1 MRRRPRT
8 TALCVVVAVSRVL
21 GAASPPVKVTLKSA
35 WPAPP
40 LLLEIVETV
49 SQENPDAFFPLLDRV
64 SDPAESI
71 PSSDEAIHQFALQ
84 LAVSG
89 GLLSEPGSLAAVEMN
104 LGLHAATP
112 KIEAFY
118 QYYETHL
125 STAPDCRSWV
135 DWYGEQV
142 CDVEKL
148 AHLAGLETID
158 ASNASDAFPSFSP
171 PKLLP
176 FDHIHPSPTY
186 TLDRPPR
193 TAILYGSIDSPRFR
207 ELHSYLYGLADKPS
221 PHIEYVFRPI
231 PGQLREEP
239 NFLSGYGVALDL
251 KKMDYL
257 ALDDRNVGNGRVAE
271 DANSD
276 AEVVA
281 VDPVLALIEAYPEP
295 ENVATELS
303 EQAIARLGFQAIQLI
318 ADSDEPLATLTQLAQ
333 NFPRYMTALSRRVVV
348 NESLEVEVHAN
359 QLKAQA
365 GVNMLWLNGMTV
377 NDKDITPMGL
387 LRLIHKEQAV
397 MRSLTG
403 LGLSRS
409 EAIDLLS
416 HPAVSTAT
424 QADSV
429 LDNVFDASD
438 RPEEGDVIVWWNDF
452 EKDSRYEGW
461 LPSVHGLLRP
471 IYPGQFH
478 SVKLNLYNVVIA
490 VDLSRSSSFSM
501 VVSIANII
509 NRGFPFRFGIVP
521 LVETEDG
528 LKMARLFYHLVDEF
542 GRKKTMTFFRKI
554 AETFVM
560 PQQPLNWNAVRAA
573 YNELLEDV
581 VLNVESED
589 DPQGEGQ
596 PATPEAAG
604 FDFDSVIEGDP
615 DGAVELSI
623 QKSRV
628 YAERL
633 GATLAESPGGHGFV
647 NGKHLDIDDGFWRA
661 MQGEVARQFQYFQ
674 EMIYSG
680 KITDENSAEIPTY
693 FYDQPTTSRRRNQY
707 IFPASGEVRLVNMP
721 ELLRRTGLNVKRS
734 AFVYPAETELIP
746 LTMFVVG
753 DFDSSD
759 GLALL
764 HEALLSIDE
773 ESITRLTFIHNPT
786 KLEADSGDRPHASWL
801 LAHLVGKNLMSKAS
815 SWALRCALGGTP
827 HTPEDWQDPL
837 GLPCAQELT
846 GGIGISEY
854 SAADYAAFVRSGR
867 LLARELQFAPGE
879 NGLVIN
885 GRIVGPLPAG
895 AVVATDFKTLEQFEL
910 TRRAEPVLTALGE
923 IKPESIVTDR
933 ASSAELISMATSVLG
948 ALQAPEPGGGGI
960 FDPPKR
966 PRQRNYELLDGEY
979 TSFQYGDNTTALYQI
994 AAILDP
1000 LSETAAKWSSLLE
1013 WISHIA
1019 DIFIKVYTNPA
1030 PQEEIPL
1037 KRFYR
1042 YALLPSLVFD
1052 SDGKEAKTQAVFEGL
1067 PIDPIYTLAMDV
1079 PSSWLV
1085 RPREALYDLDNIQLG
1100 SLSHPSLDAE
1110 FALDYLVVEGHARDA
1125 VSNMPPRGVQIQ
1137 LLTGDAQPWISH
1149 IQDIFIKVY
1158 TNPAAQEEIPLKR
1171 FYRYALL
1178 PSLAFDSDGKEAK
1191 TQAVFEGLPIDPIY
1205 TLAMDVPSSWL
1216 VRPREALYDLD
1227 NIQLGSL
1234 SHPSLDAEFA
1244 LDYLVVEGHARDAV
1258 SNMPPRGV
1266 QIQLLT
1272 GDAQPVDD
1280 TQVVANLG
1288 YLQFKAK
1295 PGVFQLEIREGR
1307 GRDIFEMHSVGNEG
1321 LDSRTVAE
1329 VGNEIAVT
1337 SFAGLTI
1344 YPRLRRLPGMEHEDV
1359 LATPAVQ
1366 QSSNS
1371 GGIID
1376 DIASRMKSFFG
1387 SKPQDSTEVAPVSNG
1402 QADINIF
1409 TVASGLLYERFVGI
1423 MILSVLKNTKS
1434 SVKFWFIENFLSP
1447 SFLEF
1452 IPHLADAYNFQY
1464 ELVTYKWPSWLR
1476 AQKEKQRIIWAYKI
1490 LFLDVLFPMDLK
1502 KVIFVDADQ
1511 IVRADLK
1518 ELIDTDLHGAP
1529 YGYTP
1534 MGDDNY
1540 DMEGFRFWKTGYW
1553 KDFLQGMP
1561 YHISALYVIDL
1572 VRFRQLAAGDILR
1585 GQYQALSA
1593 DPGSLANLDQDLPNN
1608 LQREVPIFSLHEDWL
1623 WCETWCSKDRLHRAK
1638 TIDLCQNPLTKEPKL
1653 ARARQIPEWEEYDSE
1668 ISRFARRLAEDGI
1681 IRSQI
1686 ISTDINALA
1695 GNGAS
1700 KPKEEEQKPSSAP
1713 VDEPVAVDPER
1724 ARDEL

>member
-8 TALCVVVAVSRVL
+8 TALCIAAAVSRVL
-21 GAASPPVKVTLKSA
+21 GAASPPVKVALKSA

-64 SDPAESI
+64 SDPAESM

-176 FDHIHPSPTY
+176 FDHIHPSPSY

-295 ENVATELS
+295 EDAATELS
-303 EQAIARLGFQAIQLI
+303 EQAIARLGFQATQLI

-452 EKDSRYEGW
+452 EKDSRQVNFSQYEGW

-615 DGAVELSI
+615 DGAVEVSI

-633 GATLAESPGGHGFV
+633 GASLAESPGGHGFV
-647 NGKHLDIDDGFWRA
+647 NGKHLDIDDSFWRA
-661 MQGEVARQFQYFQ
+661 MQGEVARQLQYFQ

-879 NGLVIN
+879 NGVVIN

-1013 WISHIA
+1013 WISHIP

-1030 PQEEIPL
+1030 P
-1037 KRFYR
+1037 
-1042 YALLPSLVFD
+1042 
-1052 SDGKEAKTQAVFEGL
+1052 
-1067 PIDPIYTLAMDV
+1067 
-1079 PSSWLV
+1079 
-1085 RPREALYDLDNIQLG
+1085 
-1100 SLSHPSLDAE
+1100 
-1110 FALDYLVVEGHARDA
+1110 
-1125 VSNMPPRGVQIQ
+1125 
-1137 LLTGDAQPWISH
+1137 
-1149 IQDIFIKVY
+1149 
-1158 TNPAAQEEIPLKR
+1158 QEEIPLKR

-1266 QIQLLT
+1266 QIQLLA

-1366 QSSNS
+1366 ESSNS

-1452 IPHLADAYNFQY
+1452 IPHLAEAYNFQY

-1553 KDFLQGMP
+1553 KEFLQGMP

-1713 VDEPVAVDPER
+1713 VDEQVAVDPER